1 MVGVQVAMSLS
12 FSVSVPFLPLL
23 LVQIGVHPASTIVAW
38 AGVIGSAFSLTAAL
52 ATPFWGIL
60 SDRTGRKAMVVRT
73 CIAASIFNS
82 LVGLAQNEWELLAV
96 RTIAGIFGGF
106 SAASMAL
113 VGTQV
118 PEERLGFSLGWLMT
132 GQLIGK
138 PARSVHRR
146 RPRRCL
152 SRLSHRLFLNRSGR
166 DPRDDR
172 LRGVGRRERG
182 AVRPGARGDRKR
194 EPWWAQMAALRRNQ
208 LLFPLF
214 AVIILAQIAARGAA
228 PMIPLFVQQLL
239 GNSPWLGTAAG
250 AAVAVTGIADV
261 IASPW
266 LGKRSDII
274 GYRRVLLI
282 CLAGVAAFS
291 FPAGWA
297 TNIWIFLAL
306 RFGVGI
312 FIGGILPSA
321 SAWIGR
327 LFPREQRGAVY
338 GLTSSATFLGGFLGP
353 LLAGFTTARFGFAA
367 TFVEIGA
374 LTLANLAFVALAT
387 RGTPKTPSAA

>member
-23 LVQIGVHPASTIVAW
+23 LEELGIHPESSVVAW
-38 AGVIGSAFSLTAAL
+38 AGVIGSSFALTATL
-52 ATPFWGIL
+52 VTPFWGML
-60 SDRTGRKAMVVRT
+60 ADRTGRKAMVVRT
-73 CIAASIFNS
+73 CIAASLFNA

-118 PEERLGFSLGWLMT
+118 PEERLGYSLGWLMT
-132 GQLIGK
+132 GQLIGNLLGPFIGGVLADAFHDYRIVFFSTAAGALLATIACVAFVEEHDFK
-138 PARSVHRR
+138 IPA
-146 RPRRCL
+146 
-152 SRLSHRLFLNRSGR
+152 
-166 DPRDDR
+166 
-172 LRGVGRRERG
+172 
-182 AVRPGARGDRKR
+182 AGDRKR
-194 EPWWAQMAALRRNQ
+194 EPWWKQMAALRHNQ
-208 LLFPLF
+208 LLLPLF
-214 AVIILAQIAARGAA
+214 AVVTLAQIAARGAS
-228 PMIPLFVQQLL
+228 PMIPLFVHQLL
-239 GNSPWLGTAAG
+239 GTSPWLGTAAG

-266 LGKRSDII
+266 LGKRSDLL
-274 GYRRVLLI
+274 GYRRVLVI
-282 CLAGVAAFS
+282 SLAGAAAFT
-291 FPAGWA
+291 FPQGWA

-321 SAWIGR
+321 TAWIGR
-327 LFPREQRGAVY
+327 LFPREQRGQVY
-338 GLTSSATFLGGFLGP
+338 GLTSSANFFGGFLGP

-374 LTLANLAFVALAT
+374 LLLANLVFVAVAT
-387 RGTPKTPSAA
+387 RGKPEVTAAA